1 MPCSEEVSAVMS
13 CGSHDDESVVRSPP
27 CHSGLDP
34 VESFQPEIPP
44 PQPAPAATHT
54 SHHASHHQPRGSSS
68 SSSSSSGSSGDG
80 SSGDGSSSSGDGSSG
95 DGSSGDGSSSSGDGS
110 SSSGDG
116 SSGDGSSGD
125 GSSSVGAVAS
135 LGPYLPLLVVLCR
148 AGRPKR
154 RADPRGPAH
163 RRAAAATCAILR
175 GGTSPDHLESAPVL
189 GLDRA
194 RAVCTARYVAR
205 CAQPRRRV

>member
-95 DGSSGDGSSSSGDGS
+95 DGSSSSGDG
-110 SSSGDG
+110 SSGDG